1 MDDELMASCGV
12 LLIARDEEKVIGASL
27 ESLKKQTLRP
37 YIVVVDDGSE
47 DETRNISSK
56 YADFIVKL
64 PSHKENWTGKPE
76 LTRVFNSGFQVLAQ
90 KDFNFIMVSGADAVY
105 PEKYIENI
113 VRRMLHDEVVLSSGI
128 AENEPSASAFP
139 RGCGRVI
146 EVDWFTDIGFK
157 YPENQG
163 FEGYPIFK
171 ALSQEK
177 KIAVYPDLTFSLL
190 RPTKTSARKL
200 YSWGRGMKA
209 LAYWWPYAL
218 GRAIRYG
225 VANPVGGYKMIEGY
239 LSNVPQYGDLTDFVS
254 QYQRRT
260 LTKKIHKWL
269 GFS

>member
-1 MDDELMASCGV
+1 MEKYLCGTV
-12 LLIARDEEKVIGASL
+12 VIARDEEEVIEASL
-27 ESLKKQTLRP
+27 KSLKKQTLSP

-56 YADFIVKL
+56 YADVVVTL
-64 PSHKENWTGKPE
+64 PSHNENWTGKPE
-76 LTRVFNSGFQVLAQ
+76 LTRVFNSGFQILAE
-90 KDFNFIMVSGADAVY
+90 KGFDFIMVSGADAVY

-113 VRRMLHDEVVLSSGI
+113 VQRMLHDDVVLSSGI
-128 AENEPSASAFP
+128 AENEPSASVFP

-146 EVDWFTDIGFK
+146 AVGWFNDIGFK

-177 KIAVYPDLTFSLL
+177 KVAVYPNLTFRLL

-209 LAYWWPYAL
+209 LAYWWPYAV
-218 GRAIRYG
+218 GRAIKFG
-225 VANPVGGYKMIEGY
+225 LTNPVGGIRMVEGY
-239 LSNVPQYGDLTDFVS
+239 LSDVPQYEDLMDFVS
-254 QYQRRT
+254 QYQKRMVT
-260 LTKKIHKWL
+260 EKIRKWL
-269 GFS
+269 RL